1 MRQVIPNT
9 AIFKGLLIFIQKMR
23 KARLLTLTSLLILVA
38 LLAGTGHAKADFNV
52 CNKTKERV
60 AVALGFRQ
68 QGQWMSQGWWNLE
81 PAHCTTLLAGK
92 LAETKYYLYADAKA
106 HNWFMG
112 GGFRFC
118 AKNDQFK
125 ILGNSNC
132 SLQGGLSLGFR
143 EIAVGKNASFTYEIH
158 NPKP

>member
-9 AIFKGLLIFIQKMR
+9 AILRGLLIFIRKMK
-23 KARLLTLTSLLILVA
+23 KARFLALIPVLVA
-38 LLAGTGHAKADFNV
+38 GVLLAGTGHAKADFNV

-68 QGQWMSQGWWNLE
+68 QGLWISQGWWNVE
-81 PAHCTTLLAGK
+81 PARCTTLLPGK
-92 LAETKYYLYADAKA
+92 LSETKYYLYADAKA

-118 AKNDQFK
+118 VKNDEFK
-125 ILGNSNC
+125 VIGNGNC
-132 SLQGGLSLGFR
+132 PLQGASPLGFR
-143 EIAVGKNASFTYEIH
+143 EVAVGKNASFTYEIYE
-158 NPKP
+158 PTP

>member
-1 MRQVIPNT
+1 MHQLIPNT
-9 AIFKGLLIFIQKMR
+9 VIFKCLLIFIQKVR
-23 KARLLTLTSLLILVA
+23 KARLLTLTSVLVLAA
-38 LLAGTGHAKADFNV
+38 LLAGTGPAKADFNV

-60 AVALGFRQ
+60 AVALGFLQ
-68 QGQWMSQGWWNLE
+68 QGQWMSQGWWNVE
-81 PAHCTTLLAGK
+81 PARCATLLPGK
-92 LAETKYYLYADAKA
+92 LSETKYYLYADAKA

-118 AKNDQFK
+118 AKNDEFK

-132 SLQGGLSLGFR
+132 PLQGGLALGFR
-143 EIAVGKNASFTYEIH
+143 EITVGKNASFTYEIH

>member
-9 AIFKGLLIFIQKMR
+9 AIFKGLLTFIQKMR
-23 KARLLTLTSLLILVA
+23 EGLFLSLLPVLV
-38 LLAGTGHAKADFNV
+38 LGVMLAGTGHAKADFNV

-68 QGQWMSQGWWNLE
+68 QGQWMSQGWWNVE
-81 PAHCTTLLAGK
+81 PARCATLLPGK
-92 LAETKYYLYADAKA
+92 LSETKYYLYADAKA

-118 AKNDQFK
+118 VKNDEFR
-125 ILGNSNC
+125 IVGNSDC
-132 SLQGGLSLGFR
+132 PLQGASPLGFR
-143 EIAVGKNASFTYEIH
+143 EVAVGKNASFVYEIYE
-158 NPKP
+158 PTP